1 MEDITVDF
9 SAARA
14 ADPTNADVLR
24 AMADSSC
31 NVLFVLNKH
40 KRVLALNRRA
50 CETFI
55 VDRGFQGLLVELT
68 GCGELD
74 TMVSDALRNEEQ
86 DLEEQLQLNGRW
98 WHVRIHVV
106 DGSGPSAIVCVA
118 LEDVTQLVRL
128 NRARRDMVANISH
141 ELRTPIANIRLII
154 DGLFLDTEKPRRK
167 NSIRSLHAIAREAD
181 ALQWMSEELLDL
193 SMIESGQALMK
204 MVDVPARNVVA
215 EAVERMADFCEDRGV
230 RISQRV
236 PRDIYV
242 LCDPDKLTRVLVN
255 LLHNALKWSPQ
266 GEKIRVVATR
276 ESDEVLFGVIDR
288 GEGVQKEFTGRIFER
303 FYQVDASRS
312 GNEGTGLGLAICRHI
327 IEAHGGSIHAE
338 SNAIRKGGRF
348 YFTVPAGNR
357 P

>member
-1 MEDITVDF
+1 MDELTVD
-9 SAARA
+9 SAAARA
-14 ADPTNADVLR
+14 PEPMNAAVLR
-24 AMADSSC
+24 SMADSSC
-31 NVLFVLNKH
+31 NVLFVLDKQ
-40 KRVLALNRRA
+40 KRVLALNRTAREA
-50 CETFI
+50 FI
-55 VDRGFQGLLVELT
+55 VDHNFQGTLVELT
-68 GCGELD
+68 GSSELD
-74 TMVSDALRNEEQ
+74 TMVNEALRNEEQ
-86 DLEEQLQLNGRW
+86 DLEDQLQLNGRW
-98 WHVRIHVV
+98 WHVHIHLV
-106 DGSGPSAIVCVA
+106 DGSGLSTIVCVA

-154 DGLFLDTEKPRRK
+154 DGLFHDTEKPRRK

-204 MVDVPARNVVA
+204 MVDVPARDVVA
-215 EAVERMADFCEDRGV
+215 EAIERMADFCEDRDV
-230 RISQRV
+230 RISQKV
-236 PRDIYV
+236 PRDLYV

-255 LLHNALKWSPQ
+255 LLHNALKWSPR
-266 GEKIRVVATR
+266 GEKIRVVAAR
-276 ESDEVLFGVIDR
+276 ESEEILFGVIDR
-288 GEGVQKEFTGRIFER
+288 GEGVPKEYTARIFER
-303 FYQVDASRS
+303 FYQVDSSRS
-312 GNEGTGLGLAICRHI
+312 GNEGSGLGLAICRHI